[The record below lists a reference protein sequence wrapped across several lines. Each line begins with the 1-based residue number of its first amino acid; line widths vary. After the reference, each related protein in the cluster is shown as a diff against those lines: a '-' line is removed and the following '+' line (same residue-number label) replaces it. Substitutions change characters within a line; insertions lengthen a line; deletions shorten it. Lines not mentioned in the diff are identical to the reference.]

1 MFFMLSL
8 KQQQQNRLKNLLYRR
23 IDSDFED
30 DSPVAIL
37 NSVRK
42 EEDNGADIQYLYG
55 EKFERVYKM
64 VIEMKR
70 TIENSDSPYEDPVVN
85 TMLEKYGYYI
95 SPTGRHIYGAG
106 PQFND

>member
-1 MFFMLSL
+1 MLSAL
-8 KQQQQNRLKNLLYRR
+8 ECQRNRLKNLLYRR

-42 EEDNGADIQYLYG
+42 EEENGADIQYLYG

-70 TIENSDSPYEDPVVN
+70 TIENSDSPYEDPVVHS
-85 TMLEKYGYYI
+85 TLEKYSYYI
-95 SPTGRHIYGAG
+95 SPSGRHIYGAG